1 MKKIIIK
8 IFIFLIV
15 MNIFPISIFALENEE
30 YANITPNAYSTILIE
45 ASTGKILYNKNANE
59 KHAVASLTKMMGL
72 ILIFEALENDSLK
85 LDEMVTTSR
94 NAKEMGGSQIWLE
107 EGEKI
112 SVNDLIKGITMASAN
127 DAMVLMAERLAG
139 TEEAFVKLMN
149 KKAKELG
156 LKNTNFKNSTGLDEE
171 GAYSSAYDMAIIAKN
186 LLKHSKILDYTSVY
200 EDYIR
205 ENTDNKTWIVNTN
218 KLVRFYDGADGLKTG
233 NDDEAGRCIAVTAK
247 KDNLRLIM
255 VSLGYK
261 ESVDRNNEAMN
272 LLDYGFN
279 LYEANLLY
287 KKGDI
292 VGKTKLDKATINE
305 VELVLEE
312 DILIV
317 KKKSEENKTYDYK
330 IKINELTY
338 PINKN
343 DIIGK
348 LEVREGNNLIKEV
361 NLLSKEEIKKMNI
374 IKLYF
379 NTLIDTLTGV

>member
-1 MKKIIIK
+1 MKTFIIK
-8 IFIFLIV
+8 LFIFLSF
-15 MNIFPISIFALENEE
+15 MNIFPIGIFAKEDEE
-30 YANITPNAYSTILIE
+30 YANITPNAYSAILIE
-45 ASTGKILYNKNANE
+45 STTGKVLYNKNANE

-72 ILIFEALENDSLK
+72 ILIFEALENGSLT
-85 LDEMVTTSR
+85 LDEIITTSR

-156 LKNTNFKNSTGLDEE
+156 LKNTYFKNSTGLDEE
-171 GAYSSAYDMAIIAKN
+171 GAYSSAYDMALIAKE
-186 LLKHSKILDYTSVY
+186 LIKHTKILDYTSVY

-205 ENTDNKTWIVNTN
+205 EDTDNKTWIVNTN
-218 KLVRFYDGADGLKTG
+218 KLVRFYAGADGLKTG

-247 KDNLRLIM
+247 RDNLRLIM

-279 LYEANLLY
+279 QYEAEVLY

-292 VGKTKLDKATINE
+292 VGKTKLDKASIKE
-305 VELVLEE
+305 VELELEDDVL
-312 DILIV
+312 II
-317 KKKSEENKTYDYK
+317 KKKSEESKKYNIET
-330 IKINELTY
+330 KINNLTY
-338 PINKN
+338 PIDKYNV
-343 DIIGK
+343 IGK
-348 LEVREGNNLIKEV
+348 LIVKDGNTLIKEV
-361 NLLSKEEIKKMNI
+361 NLLSRSDIKKINI

-379 NTLIDTLTGV
+379 NTLKDVLTGV